1 MYFGMPL
8 IDIYVTYVQQH
19 VSALSI
25 VVVMS
30 ICKQGTIPCLS
41 MIKFGTLVRVILLR
55 NSLYLINKMLY
66 SYFYLLC
73 KLNVVNTM
81 FDNG

>member
-8 IDIYVTYVQQH
+8 IDIYVTYVQSH
-19 VSALSI
+19 VSVLSI

-41 MIKFGTLVRVILLR
+41 IIKFGTLVLVILLR
-55 NSLYLINKMLY
+55 NTLYLINIIAVFLFLFIM
-66 SYFYLLC
+66 
-73 KLNVVNTM
+73 
-81 FDNG
+81 

>member
-8 IDIYVTYVQQH
+8 MDICDTYVQSH

-25 VVVMS
+25 AVVMS

-41 MIKFGTLVRVILLR
+41 IIKFGTLVPVILLR
-55 NSLYLINKMLY
+55 NTLYLIIIDAVLFSLFIM
-66 SYFYLLC
+66 
-73 KLNVVNTM
+73 
-81 FDNG
+81 